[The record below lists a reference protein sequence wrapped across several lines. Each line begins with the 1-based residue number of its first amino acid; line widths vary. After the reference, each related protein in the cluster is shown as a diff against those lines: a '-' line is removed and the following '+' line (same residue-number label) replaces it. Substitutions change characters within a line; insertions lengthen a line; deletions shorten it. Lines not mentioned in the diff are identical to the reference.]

1 MPSVILSEAT
11 LSFGDRSILKSVNLN
26 LSKSRKLAL
35 AGANGSGKSTLMRVL
50 IGELMPD
57 LGNVAREKGLRISY
71 MPQSGAQSSPLNLD
85 PRASVHEEV
94 DKAFSAGAEL
104 QAELRSIE
112 EQLGEHKEDSSGLRR
127 LLDRH
132 HDLQER
138 LEASDYYGRIEVI
151 ARVLQGLGFNSGE
164 FGQPVS
170 RFSQG
175 WQMRIA
181 LARVLCEGADILL
194 LDEPT
199 NFLDLEARN
208 WLEGFLQETSAGVLV
223 VSHDRYFLDT
233 TVQEVAELYQGNLN
247 IYPGSFSNYERR
259 RIQELAQIAEAH
271 ERQQEEIARMELFI
285 RRFRYKATKARQ
297 VQSRINTLE
306 RMQRIE
312 APPVH
317 KALHFSFPEPPHS
330 GRLSLQIDELVKV
343 YGRKTVF
350 TEVNVKLSRG
360 EKWALV
366 GPNGAGKS
374 TLIRIM
380 AERERPTAGTM
391 RYGSGVKVGYYC
403 PEEVESLEGAK
414 TVEELATG
422 WAPTEMVPRLRSLLG
437 AFLFL
442 GDDVY
447 KPVAVLSG
455 GEKSRLALLRLLLQP
470 ANLLFL
476 DEPTNHLDL
485 QSKDILLNALK
496 RYPGTA
502 VFVSHDRN
510 FIDSLAERVLEIGS
524 GQVRLYPG
532 DYAYYLWRKDQEQQ
546 DTGFDGVVKK
556 VSSDASQASRTS
568 QQVRQQNKLQKR
580 DLRRLEREEEELL
593 SKLDELQGEH
603 SRLEQL
609 LSREEVYRDGEQVKK
624 IKENLEM
631 LTGQREQLMLRWE
644 VVDKQRREN
653 LNVE

>member
-1 MPSVILSEAT
+1 MPSVILSEAS
-11 LSFGDRSILKSVNLN
+11 LSFGDHSILKSVNLN
-26 LSKSRKLAL
+26 LPKSRKLAL
-35 AGANGSGKSTLMRVL
+35 AGANGSGKSTLMRIL
-50 IGELMPD
+50 IGEVKPD
-57 LGNVAREKGLRISY
+57 LGNVIREKNLRISY

-85 PRASVHEEV
+85 PRSSVYEEV
-94 DKAFSAGAEL
+94 EKAFAAGAEL
-104 QAELRSIE
+104 QAELRGIE
-112 EQLGEHKEDSSGLRR
+112 EQLGEHKEDSPELRR

-138 LEASDYYGRIEVI
+138 LEASDYYRRAEVI
-151 ARVLQGLGFNSGE
+151 ERVLQGLGFNGGE

-170 RFSQG
+170 SFSQG

-181 LARVLCEGADILL
+181 LARVLCEGGDILL

-199 NFLDLEARN
+199 NFLDLEART
-208 WLEGFLQETSAGVLV
+208 WLEGFVQETSAGVLV

-259 RIQELAQIAEAH
+259 RIQELARIAEAH
-271 ERQQEEIARMELFI
+271 ERQEEEIARMELFI

-297 VQSRINTLE
+297 VQSRINALE
-306 RMQRIE
+306 RMRRIE
-312 APPVH
+312 PPPVH

-330 GRLSLQIDELVKV
+330 GRLSLQIDGLAKA

-350 TEVNVKLSRG
+350 SEVKLKLSRG

-380 AERERPTAGTM
+380 AGRDQPSSGTI
-391 RYGSGVKVGYYC
+391 RYGSGVKAGYYC
-403 PEEVESLEGAK
+403 PEEVESLDEAK

-422 WAPTEMVPRLRSLLG
+422 WAPTQMVPHLRSLLG
-437 AFLFL
+437 AFLFQ

-447 KPVAVLSG
+447 KSVSVLSG

-470 ANLLFL
+470 ANVLFL

-485 QSKDILLNALK
+485 HSKDILLDALK
-496 RYPGTA
+496 RYPGTV

-510 FIDSLAERVLEIGS
+510 FIDSLADRVAEIGC
-524 GQVRLYPG
+524 GQLRIFPG
-532 DYAYYLWRKDQEQQ
+532 DYAYYLWRKDREQQ
-546 DTGFDGVVKK
+546 GTD
-556 VSSDASQASRTS
+556 SDEVAEKAFSGPSQPFRTS
-568 QQVRQQNKLQKR
+568 QQIRQQSKDQKR
-580 DLRRLEREEEELL
+580 DLRKLEREEGELL
-593 SKLDELQGEH
+593 AKLDALQGEH

-609 LSREEVYRDGEQVKK
+609 LSREEIYRDGERVRK
-624 IKENLEM
+624 IKEDLEKM
-631 LTGQREQLMLRWE
+631 ATQREQLMKRWE
-644 VVDKQRREN
+644 LVDKQRIET
-653 LNVE
+653 